1 MNKRILFTDKVHP
14 LLWES
19 LTAAGFH
26 CHDGSVISLA
36 ETEQLLPQF
45 DGIVVRSRFRID
57 DAFLSKAPRLRCVAR
72 WGVGTEHIDLEAAA
86 ARGVAVL
93 TSPEGSRD
101 TVGEH
106 TIALLLNL
114 MNHIGR
120 ADRQVR
126 AGQWIRAANR
136 ATELKGKTV
145 GIIGYGNM
153 GQAFAQRLTGFGCRV
168 LAYDKFRINYGD
180 AFAAEAELETV
191 FRESDVVSLHIPY
204 LLENHHF
211 VNDAF
216 LSSFLKPVYL
226 VNTARG
232 LVLDTAALVAHL
244 QSGKVL
250 GAALDVHEYE
260 EMSFSHLEPDALP
273 EPFQVLRRA
282 ENVVL
287 TPHIAGWSHEAE
299 EGHAQVLAEK
309 IGRLFGEER

>member
-1 MNKRILFTDKVHP
+1 MNRILFSDKVHP

-19 LTAAGFH
+19 LSAQGFE
-26 CHDGSVISLA
+26 CHDGSVATLE
-36 ETEQLLPQF
+36 ETAALLPGF
-45 DGIVVRSRFRID
+45 DGIVLRSRFRID
-57 DAFLSKAPRLRCVAR
+57 EAFLSKSSRLRCVAR

-86 ARGVAVL
+86 AKGITVL

-106 TIALLLNL
+106 TIALLLGL
-114 MNHIGR
+114 MNRIAL

-153 GQAFAQRLTGFGCRV
+153 GQAFAHRLTGFGCRV
-168 LAYDKFRINYGD
+168 LAYDKFRVNYGD
-180 AFAAEAELETV
+180 AFAAEADMETL
-191 FRESDVVSLHIPY
+191 FRESDVISLHIPY
-204 LLENHHF
+204 MPENHHL

-216 LSSFLKPVYL
+216 LSSFRKPIYL
-226 VNTARG
+226 INTARG
-232 LVLDTAALVAHL
+232 LVLDTTALMAHL
-244 QSGKVL
+244 QSGKVA

-260 EMSFSHLEPDALP
+260 EASFAHLEPNALP
-273 EPFQVLRRA
+273 APFQFLRHSD
-282 ENVVL
+282 NVIL

-299 EGHAQVLAEK
+299 EGHARVLAEK
-309 IGRLFGEER
+309 IRLLFA